1 MDVRTAYRPAEFLST
16 EEKSSARNLPFQEN
30 DFIQHSSVQSK
41 IIWVEIRMVGIAE
54 TKIVTKNKHREPSAT
69 NPDQELVN
77 QAAAGDAIAL
87 AALYDK
93 HVSAIFSLAVR
104 IVEDESDAEN
114 IVQEVFL
121 EAKQKAA
128 QYDATRTSIAIW
140 LLLMTRTRAIAFMR
154 ERRLPL
160 TEPSRNLSQKF
171 PLTSQPSST
180 LMATVTLPDPVGEQ
194 SCDVQSPEEIR
205 RLRELWSALPRIER
219 LAIELAYFEGQTLA
233 EIAKEIEQPI
243 ELTMKRIQDGLSTL
257 GAGLKDIEK

>member
-1 MDVRTAYRPAEFLST
+1 
-16 EEKSSARNLPFQEN
+16 
-30 DFIQHSSVQSK
+30 
-41 IIWVEIRMVGIAE
+41 
-54 TKIVTKNKHREPSAT
+54 
-69 NPDQELVN
+69 
-77 QAAAGDAIAL
+77 
-87 AALYDK
+87 
-93 HVSAIFSLAVR
+93 
-104 IVEDESDAEN
+104 
-114 IVQEVFL
+114 
-121 EAKQKAA
+121 
-128 QYDATRTSIAIW
+128 
-140 LLLMTRTRAIAFMR
+140 MR

-194 SCDVQSPEEIR
+194 SSDVQSPEEIR